1 MFKKRVFVILFLI
14 FSVSLVWGQTVI
26 ISEVTDPGNTAN
38 AKYVEIYNATDN
50 SVDISAWEI
59 RRYANGNT
67 SYNAASLSGSINS
80 GEALTVAYN
89 GTEFNTAYGFDADF
103 VSGSISGNGDDVYEL
118 YNGSSVVDIY
128 GEVGVDGTDEDWE
141 YENSQA
147 TRNSSIGTGN
157 TTWTSSEWT
166 IVSADTDDMTP
177 GTHTCDYPSGGA
189 IPPSISNIV
198 QTPDSDITSSTTVS
212 VSADV
217 TAGDAAIFGVELHW
231 GTTSG
236 SLTNTINMSTSG
248 RATYTTDSDI
258 PAQSDGTTVY
268 YEVYALDD
276 DSEETTSTEQSY
288 TVTDPPTT
296 TLPYTENFES
306 DLGDCYT
313 YSVSGDTKEWYH
325 TGDYAACN
333 GYNSGDTEEDWL
345 ILPGIN
351 LDNYSTEVMT
361 FDSWYKYGTDDSN
374 NYLKLYYST
383 NYSGLGDPTGS
394 SWTELTF
401 TPPSASE
408 TWTGSGNV
416 DLSVISGTSVWI
428 AFEYHYTD
436 GNYRT
441 WEVDNINIQELKSEP
456 SNYPTSFAATA
467 NGYDQV
473 DLSWTDATGT
483 TLPDGYLIKANE
495 TDTFSDP
502 VDGTDPSEDTDLSD
516 GTALV
521 KVAHGAKG
529 SYSFTSLT
537 ELTTYYFRIW
547 SYTNSGTDI
556 DFKTD
561 GTVPTDNA
569 TTDETP
575 ADPSA
580 GDLII
585 SEICG
590 DDADGNN
597 NDNGFVE
604 IYNRSGSSVLLDNV
618 QVRYFNSN
626 PGGPSS
632 TFDLSGSIAAGEYIV
647 ITQDKT
653 GFKNQYGFDADF
665 EAGGNFYFNGGDD
678 GVDIYLTSSR
688 AEVLDEFNDNGADG
702 TPFNW
707 DDFKDYERTSTSVGN
722 TLDSWTS
729 NDGTGTPGA
738 ENDQT
743 LPVTLSTFTVVFA
756 NEQPLLQWKTHSEQ
770 NNAGWNIYR
779 GATEA
784 AFTNETAEIINFE
797 IIPGAGNSSEPTSYQ
812 FSDVF
817 PVQPD
822 ASYYYWLESVSYS
835 GATELY
841 GPVTL
846 EVPEDDIQGDTPD
859 LPYKYG
865 IQNYPN
871 PFNPSTEISFVL
883 PKASPVELNIY
894 NLKGQKIRTL
904 ISGETLGKDK
914 LHTVV
919 WDGKDSNGQ
928 PASSGIYLYK
938 LLTQD
943 KVYSKKMLLVK

>member
-14 FSVSLVWGQTVI
+14 FSVSIVWGQTTYTQDFDSSWGTSGYDTYAITGSQGENWIVDQGLREGSNVYEGSYSCRLDDGGTQYLTSPSI
-26 ISEVTDPGNTAN
+26 DGIGNVTFYYRHWDGSPSLDFSVEKSNDGNTWT
-38 AKYVEIYNATDN
+38 EI
-50 SVDISAWEI
+50 SSFSSFS
-59 RRYANGNT
+59 NT
-67 SYNAASLSGSINS
+67 SYQEFNQDVNDENAHYVRVKSDGSERLIIDSFSITSYAGSI
-80 GEALTVAYN
+80 
-89 GTEFNTAYGFDADF
+89 
-103 VSGSISGNGDDVYEL
+103 
-118 YNGSSVVDIY
+118 
-128 GEVGVDGTDEDWE
+128 
-141 YENSQA
+141 
-147 TRNSSIGTGN
+147 
-157 TTWTSSEWT
+157 
-166 IVSADTDDMTP
+166 
-177 GTHTCDYPSGGA
+177 
-189 IPPSISNIV
+189 
-198 QTPDSDITSSTTVS
+198 
-212 VSADV
+212 
-217 TAGDAAIFGVELHW
+217 
-231 GTTSG
+231 
-236 SLTNTINMSTSG
+236 
-248 RATYTTDSDI
+248 
-258 PAQSDGTTVY
+258 
-268 YEVYALDD
+268 
-276 DSEETTSTEQSY
+276 
-288 TVTDPPTT
+288 DP
-296 TLPYTENFES
+296 
-306 DLGDCYT
+306 
-313 YSVSGDTKEWYH
+313 
-325 TGDYAACN
+325 
-333 GYNSGDTEEDWL
+333 
-345 ILPGIN
+345 
-351 LDNYSTEVMT
+351 
-361 FDSWYKYGTDDSN
+361 
-374 NYLKLYYST
+374 
-383 NYSGLGDPTGS
+383 
-394 SWTELTF
+394 
-401 TPPSASE
+401 
-408 TWTGSGNV
+408 
-416 DLSVISGTSVWI
+416 
-428 AFEYHYTD
+428 
-436 GNYRT
+436 
-441 WEVDNINIQELKSEP
+441 EP
-456 SNYPTSFAATA
+456 SNHATDFTATA

-495 TDTFSDP
+495 TGTFTVP
-502 VDGTDPSEDTDLSD
+502 ADGTDPTEDTDLSD
-516 GTALV
+516 GSALV

-529 SYSFTSLT
+529 SYGFTSLT
-537 ELTTYYFRIW
+537 ELTTYYFKIW
-547 SYTNSGTDI
+547 PYTNTGTDI

-561 GTVPTDNA
+561 GTVPTADA
-569 TTDETP
+569 TTEETP

-585 SEICG
+585 SEVCG
-590 DDADGNN
+590 DGVDGNSS
-597 NDNGFVE
+597 NDNGYVE
-604 IYNRSGSSVLLDNV
+604 VYNNSGSTVLLDNI
-618 QVRYFNSN
+618 QVRYYNSN

-632 TFDLSGSIAAGEYIV
+632 TFYLSGSIAAGEYIV
-647 ITQDKT
+647 ITQDNT
-653 GFKNQYGFDADF
+653 GFNSQYGFDADF

-678 GVDIYLTSSR
+678 GVDIYLTTSK

-756 NEQPLLQWKTHSEQ
+756 NEQPLLQWKTQSEES
-770 NNAGWNIYR
+770 NAGWNIYR

-784 AFTNETAEIINFE
+784 AFTNEAAEIINFE
-797 IIPGAGNSSEPTSYQ
+797 IIPGAGTSSEPTSYQ

-817 PVQPD
+817 PVQPE